1 MLKFIFI
8 ISLLMFAF
16 QNVIAQVVPGG
27 GVPNTPEQQSAIDK
41 ALCPSSNILGA
52 KMITDVCWEGL
63 FPMYLGGVRF
73 GGKSKYAPNDRANDR
88 ACFCEGDIAAGQA
101 PLFGVT
107 LGMWQPTY
115 LMTVVKKPYCFP
127 ELNGAQLG
135 SELGLVSRYNIGNQD
150 QSLGDDED
158 ESNQSM
164 YSWHLASFPLM
175 HIMELFTNFSCQ
187 QSGYISFDLIWISET
202 LPHHYDPSLAA
213 FIVPESILFANP
225 LALPFIA
232 VDCVA
237 SSIDEP
243 MDELFFVNG
252 CWGRM
257 YPLTGDLGSAPN
269 KVEGKSLIATR
280 ALYFLSRIGVLKRTM
295 GDDVLCAP
303 KKMPVLKKSQYRM
316 QQIWPMSESSSDESI
331 CTGEGGCGGN
341 NGSTSPDTP
350 AALDPNSTGVN
361 LTGEIS
367 ANQIDQIKLNSL
379 NGTCTHVPG
388 QTSFAWGIWRDAK
401 QPDFASYLIYQWKDC
416 CLDLLKTL

>member
-1 MLKFIFI
+1 
-8 ISLLMFAF
+8 
-16 QNVIAQVVPGG
+16 
-27 GVPNTPEQQSAIDK
+27 
-41 ALCPSSNILGA
+41 
-52 KMITDVCWEGL
+52 
-63 FPMYLGGVRF
+63 
-73 GGKSKYAPNDRANDR
+73 
-88 ACFCEGDIAAGQA
+88 
-101 PLFGVT
+101 
-107 LGMWQPTY
+107 
-115 LMTVVKKPYCFP
+115 
-127 ELNGAQLG
+127 
-135 SELGLVSRYNIGNQD
+135 
-150 QSLGDDED
+150 
-158 ESNQSM
+158 
-164 YSWHLASFPLM
+164 
-175 HIMELFTNFSCQ
+175 
-187 QSGYISFDLIWISET
+187 
-202 LPHHYDPSLAA
+202 
-213 FIVPESILFANP
+213 
-225 LALPFIA
+225 
-232 VDCVA
+232 
-237 SSIDEP
+237 